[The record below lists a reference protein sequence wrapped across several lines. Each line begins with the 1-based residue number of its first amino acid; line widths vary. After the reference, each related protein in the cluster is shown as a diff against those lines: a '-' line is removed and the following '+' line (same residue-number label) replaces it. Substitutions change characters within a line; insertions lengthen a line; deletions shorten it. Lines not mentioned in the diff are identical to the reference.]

1 MGTGGETQI
10 ETRRRR
16 PQKRPGGEPYGGTG
30 EETPMGAG
38 GDPDGDEEET
48 PMGTRR
54 RRPQKRKGGGE
65 PYGDGG
71 ETPMGAGGDPKR
83 DQEEETP
90 NETQIETRRRRARWG
105 GDPK

>member
-1 MGTGGETQI
+1 MGAQG
-10 ETRRRR
+10 RR
-16 PQKRPGGEPYGGTG
+16 PQWEQG
-30 EETPMGAG
+30 ETPMG
-38 GDPDGDEEET
+38 
-48 PMGTRR
+48 MR